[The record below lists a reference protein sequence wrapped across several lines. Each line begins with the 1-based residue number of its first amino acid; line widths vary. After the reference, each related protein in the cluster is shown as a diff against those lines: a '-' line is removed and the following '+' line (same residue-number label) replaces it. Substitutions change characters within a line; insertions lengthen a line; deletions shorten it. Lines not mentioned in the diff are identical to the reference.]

1 MFRVDSMVVSNN
13 YGLGEDDPFEQQSQ
27 LTGGTGATR
36 SRVHTHNSIE
46 LKYYDKLKQFLDKM
60 AFTLTGDLGCEYG
73 GGAPNGPYPANG
85 VSPAMGS
92 SDTCRCRF
100 YRTLPET
107 SIVRKGVKHV
117 DAKKSRIGH
126 RGSCRN
132 AGQPPEC
139 SSREGNA
146 W

>member
-1 MFRVDSMVVSNN
+1 MLRVDSMVVSNN
-13 YGLGEDDPFEQQSQ
+13 YGLGEDDPLEQQSQ

-92 SDTCRCRF
+92 SDT
-100 YRTLPET
+100 Y
-107 SIVRKGVKHV
+107 SGGVNCHNSANGKPKQSFAFTRHF
-117 DAKKSRIGH
+117 
-126 RGSCRN
+126 
-132 AGQPPEC
+132 AG
-139 SSREGNA
+139 
-146 W
+146 